1 MAVLQG
7 ARLRTGALPATRS
20 APARSAPAREPATAA
35 LSAAPRVRPMGLL
48 MAAIV
53 IATMLALAYLTQT
66 LGSNATST
74 EVRIHQAKQA
84 EMMEEIRR
92 QASHVQIK
100 ADAVTVQKEA
110 RRLELK
116 KLPKA
121 VTLDAP

>member
-7 ARLRTGALPATRS
+7 ARLRTGALPATRT
-20 APARSAPAREPATAA
+20 APARTAPARKPSPAA

-66 LGSNATST
+66 LGSNAAST
-74 EVRIHQAKQA
+74 EVRDLQAKQA
-84 EMMEEIRR
+84 QMKDEIRR

-110 RRLELK
+110 QRLELK